1 MMSQP
6 LFAFLVVILLA
17 GAGWWLFRPEYGL
30 WHRWR
35 KVGRYPARVRREDA
49 LKFLY
54 DCQFGG
60 RTPALVNVAGALH
73 LTANE
78 TAELLLSME
87 KEGLILSERGQIRL
101 SPIGRS
107 SALHIIRAHRLWERY
122 LADETG
128 FPEAE
133 WHKQADRVEHILSP
147 ARTDALAEKL
157 GHPTYDPHGDPIPTA
172 GGEIFSREDR
182 PLSTVRVDGVVRIV
196 HLEDEPDVV
205 YAQLVAAG
213 LHPGMV
219 LRVAESTPQRVC
231 VLSRDNE
238 HVLAPMVAGNVFV
251 VPLPADAEL
260 PSDGREALS
269 TLTLGESAEVAGLSP
284 ACRGVERRRF
294 LDLGITPG
302 TMIKAELRSPG
313 GDPTAYQI
321 RGALI
326 ALRREQAELIEI
338 KTNGAR
344 ERERA

>member
-1 MMSQP
+1 MSQP
-6 LFAFLVVILLA
+6 LFAFLVALLLA
-17 GAGWWLFRPEYGL
+17 GAGWSLFRPEYGL
-30 WHRWR
+30 WYRWR
-35 KVGRYPARVRREDA
+35 KAGRYSARVRREDA

-54 DCQFGG
+54 NCEFSGSM
-60 RTPALVNVAGALH
+60 PALVNVAGALH
-73 LTANE
+73 LSANE
-78 TAELLLSME
+78 TAELLLAME
-87 KEGLILSERGQIRL
+87 KEGLIVSERGQLRL
-101 SPIGRS
+101 SPTGRS

-157 GHPTYDPHGDPIPTA
+157 GHPTYDPHGDPIPTP
-172 GGEIFSREDR
+172 GGEIFSRDDR
-182 PLSTVRVDGVVRIV
+182 PLSTVPPETVVRIA

-205 YAQLVAAG
+205 FAQLVAAG

-219 LRVAESTPQRVC
+219 LRVVESTPQRVR
-231 VLSRDNE
+231 VLSRDDE
-238 HVLAPMVAGNVFV
+238 HVLAPMVASNVFV

-260 PSDGREALS
+260 PGNGREALS
-269 TLTLGESAEVAGLSP
+269 TLALGGSAEVAGFSP

-302 TMIKAELRSPG
+302 TIIKAELRSPG

-326 ALRREQAELIEI
+326 ALRREQAALIEI
-338 KTNGAR
+338 KANGAR